1 MTQPIR
7 ILVVDDERSM
17 RDMVSILLK
26 RNGFEV
32 VTARSGSQAI
42 SLFDQGERFDV
53 IVTDLVMDRGGGI
66 DVLKAVKERALQ
78 TEVIVFTA
86 FGSPE
91 TAVEA
96 MKLGAFDYLSK
107 PFNVDEF
114 LIIVHHAVEH
124 RELIRENIDLRA
136 RVKGEYRYADIIGRS
151 EAIRDTVA
159 LCQKVADSPATV
171 LVSGES
177 GTGKELVA
185 RAIHFSGPRAEN
197 PFIPVNCGALPE
209 HLMESE
215 LFGHVKGAFTGAY
228 DNKDGLF
235 MAADKGTV
243 FLDEIGELPLSLQVK
258 LLRVLQDKQV
268 RPVGASQEVPVDV
281 RVVAA
286 SNRDLAEQVKV
297 GAFRADLFYRLN
309 VISIRIPPLR
319 ERQEDIPLLA
329 EHLLE
334 KLSFEYGLPAKKISR
349 EAMLR
354 LLQYRFP
361 GNVRELAN
369 ILERASTLAA
379 TDQIEPG
386 DLPPEVA
393 SAVRDEDSLL
403 TLPDE
408 GVALDTVLESLE
420 RSLLNQ
426 ALARTGGARTKA
438 AELLG
443 ISFRS
448 LRYRLSK
455 HGISPEED

>member
-1 MTQPIR
+1 
-7 ILVVDDERSM
+7 
-17 RDMVSILLK
+17 
-26 RNGFEV
+26 
-32 VTARSGSQAI
+32 
-42 SLFDQGERFDV
+42 
-53 IVTDLVMDRGGGI
+53 
-66 DVLKAVKERALQ
+66 
-78 TEVIVFTA
+78 
-86 FGSPE
+86 
-91 TAVEA
+91 
-96 MKLGAFDYLSK
+96 
-107 PFNVDEF
+107 
-114 LIIVHHAVEH
+114 
-124 RELIRENIDLRA
+124 
-136 RVKGEYRYADIIGRS
+136 
-151 EAIRDTVA
+151 
-159 LCQKVADSPATV
+159 
-171 LVSGES
+171 
-177 GTGKELVA
+177 
-185 RAIHFSGPRAEN
+185 
-197 PFIPVNCGALPE
+197 
-209 HLMESE
+209 
-215 LFGHVKGAFTGAY
+215 
-228 DNKDGLF
+228 

-379 TDQIEPG
+379 TNQIEPG